1 MCFYKKLKHEPHS
14 IAEKDIEC
22 YKVVRKVSDTHYKS
36 LYFNFDYYVTVGFGV
51 VADLQD
57 LDERNCLKDGVF
69 HSYFLVSEALSE
81 CICAG
86 GSDCVVVKCIIPKGA
101 AYWKN
106 QHGEC
111 ASTDIVV
118 IGEHKI
124 KLR

>member
-1 MCFYKKLKHEPHS
+1 MCFYKKLRHEPHS

-69 HSYFLVSEALSE
+69 HSYFSFHEALRE
-81 CICAG
+81 LIYNG
-86 GSDCVVVKCIIPKGA
+86 GVVVKCIIPKGA

-106 QHGEC
+106 QYGEC